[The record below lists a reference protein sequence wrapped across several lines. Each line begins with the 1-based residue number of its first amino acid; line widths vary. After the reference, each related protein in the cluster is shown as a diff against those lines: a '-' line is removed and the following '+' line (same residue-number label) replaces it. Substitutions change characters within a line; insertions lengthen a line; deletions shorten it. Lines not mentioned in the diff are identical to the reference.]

1 MSDEERGERA
11 LARPGPAVV
20 EVWRGDDHKL
30 QVEAAQ
36 SVGLVGDEVA
46 LDLYTKGFTA
56 GMTIDDPL
64 DGAIVARGR
73 TPLRDSELL
82 ASVRPALRYLG
93 VANELVSV
101 RVHDGKFELRVHKR
115 AAEASKPVY
124 EAGKL
129 TLKLWIG
136 FGLLGLTAMRFAFVP
151 QFIVAILWGVGLLL
165 GGWQLRRGMA
175 SGRAMMSARIALAL
189 GMLAQAEQLVL
200 PPDDTGRAT

>member
-1 MSDEERGERA
+1 MSDDDAGERA
-11 LARPGPAVV
+11 LSRPGPAVIQP
-20 EVWRGDDHKL
+20 WRGDDHKL

-46 LDLYTKGFTA
+46 LELYTKGFSA

-73 TPLRDSELL
+73 TPLKEAELMK
-82 ASVRPALRYLG
+82 SVRPAMRYLG
-93 VANELVSV
+93 VGPEYVAL
-101 RVHDGKFELRVHKR
+101 RVHDGKFELRIHKR
-115 AAEASKPVY
+115 AAEAGKPVY

-136 FGLLGLTAMRFAFVP
+136 FGLLGWTAMRFAFLPEFVT
-151 QFIVAILWGVGLLL
+151 AILWGVGLLL
-165 GGWQLRRGMA
+165 GAWQLRRGMA
-175 SGRAMMSARIALAL
+175 SGRAMLAARISMAL

-200 PPDDTGRAT
+200 PPDETSRSP

>member
-1 MSDEERGERA
+1 VTDEKRS
-11 LARPGPAVV
+11 LARPAPAATQP
-20 EVWRGDDHKL
+20 WRGDEHKL
-30 QVEAAQ
+30 QVDAAKA
-36 SVGLVGDEVA
+36 VGLPGEEVA

-73 TPLRDSELL
+73 TPLKDGELL
-82 ASVRPALRYLG
+82 KSVRPALHYLG
-93 VANELVSV
+93 VANDHVAA
-101 RVHDGKFELRVHKR
+101 RVHDGKFELRIHKR

-136 FGLLGLTAMRFAFVP
+136 FGLLGWTMMRFAFVP
-151 QFIVAILWGVGLLL
+151 EFVTAILWGVGLLL
-165 GGWQLRRGMA
+165 GAWQLRRGMA
-175 SGRAMMSARIALAL
+175 SGRAMLAARVAMAL

-200 PPDDTGRAT
+200 PPEDTGRAT